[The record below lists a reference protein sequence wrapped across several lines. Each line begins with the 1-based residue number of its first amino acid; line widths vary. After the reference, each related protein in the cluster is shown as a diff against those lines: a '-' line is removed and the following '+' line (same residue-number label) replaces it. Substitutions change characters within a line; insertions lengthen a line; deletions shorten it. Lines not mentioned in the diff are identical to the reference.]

1 MNGEQLA
8 NAMWHGDDP
17 NAAAVWCDDCLA
29 AGQPNP
35 ACMNLGMAKADRNL
49 PLSVGMDNLMPILCQ
64 LCQQHIARAEAGRPP
79 AFAYEGVRI
88 LICGLR
94 REGARRRRADERVR
108 ALPQRTLLQR
118 RVPAQGV
125 ARPQA
130 LLPHGRR
137 LSLVQFLAKS

>member
-1 MNGEQLA
+1 MDPTQMNGEQLA
-8 NAMWHGDDP
+8 NALWHGDDP

-79 AFAYEGVRI
+79 AFAHEGVRI
-88 LICGLR
+88 LICAVC
-94 REGARRRRADERVR
+94 GAKERGEDARMSVCARCRSVRYCSAACQRKAWPVHKRFCRA
-108 ALPQRTLLQR
+108 A
-118 RVPAQGV
+118 A
-125 ARPQA
+125 A
-130 LLPHGRR
+130 
-137 LSLVQFLAKS
+137 